1 MLTWCLHSKLLSVVR
16 LRWWTFVKEIS
27 VVGVIAQYCL
37 CDMGGRHRPCGGH
50 VSYVM
55 LRAFRCFAFP
65 VCVFRIGCCNAFM
78 LFVCRFGS
86 LWGIRFLYF
95 FFIFRLNSHL
105 QRVCSYLYNWNSI
118 LKYKFQSISPPSL
131 RVLIDT
137 PSCIVLLPF
146 LNQWTLSS
154 P

>member
-1 MLTWCLHSKLLSVVR
+1 M
-16 LRWWTFVKEIS
+16 KEIS
-27 VVGVIAQYCL
+27 VVGVIAQYYL
-37 CDMGGRHRPCGGH
+37 CDMGGRHRPCGGP

-65 VCVFRIGCCNAFM
+65 VCVFCIGCCNAFM

-105 QRVCSYLYNWNSI
+105 QIVCCQPVQLEFNPEIQVSI
-118 LKYKFQSISPPSL
+118 H
-131 RVLIDT
+131 
-137 PSCIVLLPF
+137 
-146 LNQWTLSS
+146 LSS
-154 P
+154 FIACSHRYPILYSATTLPESVNTIISLILLVAEIAGARLAQIKGIC